1 MRRRRPALGL
11 AEEVDE
17 ALARGRI
24 VIAPSRLDVDLRRQR
39 DREDLALRGL
49 GDAQPEAQRGRGRVL
64 DDLGAE
70 HGELGRDRRRRAAAG
85 GQALGFARGA
95 HAPCRSSEREELG
108 HGVVDRAPAGDA
120 LPARLDHAH
129 ELVAAVDRHDRVARR
144 LAHAVD
150 DQRLDLGLELAQTG
164 FAATSS
170 SQAARCSSLS
180 VAPAGLG

>member
-17 ALARGRI
+17 ALARGRV

-49 GDAQPEAQRGRGRVL
+49 GDAQPEAQRRRDRVL

-70 HGELGRDRRRRAAAG
+70 HRELGRDRRRRTAAG

-95 HAPCRSSEREELG
+95 HAPCRSSEPKNS
-108 HGVVDRAPAGDA
+108 ATASSI
-120 LPARLDHAH
+120 ARPP
-129 ELVAAVDRHDRVARR
+129 EMPS
-144 LAHAVD
+144 
-150 DQRLDLGLELAQTG
+150 QRDLIMP
-164 FAATSS
+164 TSS
-170 SQAARCSSLS
+170 
-180 VAPAGLG
+180 